1 MTPEEMIAAM
11 DSVKVTEEEPE
22 VKESESS
29 TAITDKALIEAALAD
44 TVEEL
49 PVDDSLDGL
58 INRVAKIL
66 QGYNGIVTDIP
77 RSSEYWS
84 LMNRINTLRNP

>member
-1 MTPEEMIAAM
+1 MKPEEMIAAM
-11 DSVKVTEEEPE
+11 ASAKAAEEKPE

-29 TAITDKALIEAALAD
+29 TVITDKALIEAALAD

-49 PVDDSLDGL
+49 PVDDSLLGL
-58 INRVAKIL
+58 MDRASKIL
-66 QGYNGIVTDIP
+66 KEHNGVVTDIP

>member
-11 DSVKVTEEEPE
+11 ASAKATEEKPE

-29 TAITDKALIEAALAD
+29 TVITDKALIEAALAD
-44 TVEEL
+44 TVEEF
-49 PVDDSLDGL
+49 PVDNSLDGL

-66 QGYNGIVTDIP
+66 QDYNGVVTDIP